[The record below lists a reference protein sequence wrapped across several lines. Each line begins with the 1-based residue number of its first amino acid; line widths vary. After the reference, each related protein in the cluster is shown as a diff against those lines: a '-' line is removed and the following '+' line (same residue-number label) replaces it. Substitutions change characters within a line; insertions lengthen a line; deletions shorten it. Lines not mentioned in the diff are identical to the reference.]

1 MRAQVNGP
9 LPLTWETET
18 AFPVPRS
25 SLVGSALPVPRSSLV
40 GPGFHRHPGNEPEGG
55 KVLLCVHSPP
65 PPMLTF
71 HIIFFFRKIPKRQ
84 DLGYF
89 NHKETLNFLLGKFIY
104 PFQISCSVYLYN
116 VYIEIYMYVYQN
128 IMCNS
133 QIQFLYVCETVCNL
147 KRKCMQQ

>member
-9 LPLTWETET
+9 LPLMWETET

-40 GPGFHRHPGNEPEGG
+40 GPGFHRHPGNESTF
-55 KVLLCVHSPP
+55 VCSLSPATHAY
-65 PPMLTF
+65 LSYN
-71 HIIFFFRKIPKRQ
+71 FFFRKIPKRQ